1 MEKYEIEYMTR
12 QEVKERLLANPV
24 MILPVGSTEQH
35 GFHLPLG
42 TDTILAK
49 ALAKRTAKKTNS
61 LIIPALNYGYSW
73 VWHKIPGT
81 VTLEQEHFKI
91 ILKDIVKSVEE
102 YGTKIL
108 VIINGHDSN
117 NHSIKY
123 AVRELKY
130 ESSVKILYFF
140 YPKFSS
146 IYGKYCESK
155 IENGLF
161 HAEEFETSLM
171 LAEDESLVDMS
182 KAVKEYPEYTP
193 LYSYS
198 NEILGDISKSGV
210 FGDAT
215 LASKVKGEKMFDEFT
230 AEISGLIEYALDNL
244 EK

>member
-1 MEKYEIEYMTR
+1 MKNFEIEFMTR
-12 QEVKERLLANPV
+12 TEVEEHLVKNPV

-49 ALAKRTAKKTNS
+49 ALARMVAPRINS
-61 LIIPALNYGYSW
+61 LIIPALYYGYSW

-81 VTLEQEHFKI
+81 ITLEQEHFKTV
-91 ILKDIVKSVEE
+91 LKDIAKSVET
-102 YGTKIL
+102 YGTKLLI
-108 VIINGHDSN
+108 IINGHDAN
-117 NHSIKY
+117 NQSLKY
-123 AVRELKY
+123 TVREMKY
-130 ESSVKILYFF
+130 QTDMKILYFF
-140 YPKFSS
+140 YPNFSE
-146 IYGKYCESK
+146 IYKKYCESE
-155 IENGLF
+155 IQNGLF